1 MGPKAHFIFA
11 LIFFFI
17 GRKYGDNIFL
27 FISIYSLVIGISAL
41 VHRLSISSKKKATLE
56 SSEKL
61 IESSQKE

>member
-17 GRKYGDNIFL
+17 GRKYSDNIFF
-27 FISIYSLVIGISAL
+27 FISIYSVVIGISAL
-41 VHRLSISSKKKATLE
+41 VHRLSISAKKRATLE

-61 IESSQKE
+61 NESNQKE